1 MTKSARIQEKIVD
14 FLADSCP
21 HTVQEIKS
29 FLEQV
34 GISDYSEGQFSGS
47 INTLLR
53 NKSIKKMDRG
63 IYVIN
68 QNQGGISFM
77 KTCFVVS
84 PIGDVGS
91 ETRINADKLFKYIIS
106 PVCESCGFEA
116 VRVDQINDSDSI
128 TQTIIDKLLSSELVI
143 ADISG
148 HNPNV
153 FYELGIRHAIRS
165 GTILIREKV
174 NFSIP
179 FDISHLRHIEYT
191 QEPSGMDKLANELKR
206 RLAFYDK
213 NPNKPDNQFLELCS
227 FTNYQPISYAPP
239 AQSKEDI
246 IGNLF
251 GMFLT
256 NPKLIQAVTDE
267 QISSE
272 EQNKLIFEELGKDP
286 ETSKNLISALY
297 KSGLLD

>member
-1 MTKSARIQEKIVD
+1 M
-14 FLADSCP
+14 
-21 HTVQEIKS
+21 
-29 FLEQV
+29 
-34 GISDYSEGQFSGS
+34 
-47 INTLLR
+47 N
-53 NKSIKKMDRG
+53 N
-63 IYVIN
+63 
-68 QNQGGISFM
+68 
-77 KTCFVVS
+77 TCFVVM
-84 PIGDVGS
+84 PIGSQTIGDITLS
-91 ETRINADKLFKYIIS
+91 EDQLREKYNYIIK
-106 PVCESCGFEA
+106 EA
-116 VRVDQINDSDSI
+116 ILKADPTLEVVRADEELNPGSISNDI
-128 TQTIIDKLLSSELVI
+128 FTKLMHSKYVI
-143 ADISG
+143 ADITYP
-148 HNPNV
+148 NPNV

-179 FDISHLRHIEYT
+179 FDISHLRHIAYT
-191 QEPSGMDKLANELKR
+191 QEPSGMEKLSNELKR
-206 RLAFYDK
+206 RLDFYNK

-256 NPKLIQAVTDE
+256 NPKLIQAITKE

-272 EQNKLIFEELGKDP
+272 EQNRLIFEELGKNP